1 MRTATKITAAA
12 AAIYAMTSAGLLAI
26 WADESGIGFQIYAI
40 GGLFLEGG
48 AL

>member
-1 MRTATKITAAA
+1 MKTATKITAAA
-12 AAIYAMTSAGLLAI
+12 AAIYALTSTGLLAI
-26 WADESGIGFQIYAI
+26 WADESGIGFQLYAI

>member
-1 MRTATKITAAA
+1 MKTATKIAAAA
-12 AAIYAMTSAGLLAI
+12 AAIYALTSAGLLAI
-26 WADESGIGFQIYAI
+26 WADESGIGFQLYAI

>member
-1 MRTATKITAAA
+1 MKIAIFTALVAFTVYGLA
-12 AAIYAMTSAGLLAI
+12 SAGLLAI

>member
-1 MRTATKITAAA
+1 MKTAIKITAAA
-12 AAIYAMTSAGLLAI
+12 AAIYGLASAGLLAI
-26 WADESGIGFQIYAI
+26 WIDESGMGFQIYAI